1 MNMKH
6 SRLISTAIGLAMAMI
21 ATAQTTLDDCQ
32 KWAAENYPLLKRYEL
47 LQATTDYTVAN
58 INKGWL
64 PQLSAG
70 AQATLQ
76 SDVMSLPDGLKSIM
90 SQAGYNVKGLKKD
103 QYKVAID
110 VSQTIYDGG
119 SIKAAKQAARAEGEA
134 KARQNDV
141 DMFAI
146 RDRVNNLF
154 FGILLAEDKLRLN
167 SDLQQLL
174 LDNCRKLE
182 AMVKGGTATNADLDA
197 VKAEYLNARQ
207 QQVELSSARNS
218 YVRMLEIFT
227 GRQIE
232 QPLKRPEAAVPED
245 IGTQRPELSLF
256 NAQAKQLNARSAQL
270 DAAIRPRLS
279 LFAQGYYGYPG
290 YNMFEDMFS
299 HDWSLN
305 GMIGMRLSWNISS
318 LYTHKNEKR
327 KLATAAN
334 EIENA
339 RDVFLFNNRLQTTQE
354 RMAVERYRKIMADD
368 DEIIQLRTSVR
379 QAAEAKLSHGII
391 DVNGLLQEITR
402 ENTARTQQSVHE
414 IEMLKAIYELK
425 DKLGIKN

>member
-1 MNMKH
+1 
-6 SRLISTAIGLAMAMI
+6 MI
-21 ATAQTTLDDCQ
+21 ATAQTTLNDCQ

-70 AQATLQ
+70 TQATLQ
-76 SDVMSLPDGLKSIM
+76 SDVMSLPDRLKSIM

-146 RDRVNNLF
+146 RGRVNNLF

-182 AMVKGGTATNADLDA
+182 AMVKGGTATKADLDA

-207 QQVELSSARNS
+207 QQVELSSAKNS

-232 QPLKRPEAAVPED
+232 QPLKRPEATVPD
-245 IGTQRPELSLF
+245 NISTQRPELSLF

-270 DAAIRPRLS
+270 DAAIRPRLT

-305 GMIGMRLSWNISS
+305 GMIGMRLSWNISN

-354 RMAVERYRKIMADD
+354 RMAVERYRRIMADD

-379 QAAEAKLSHGII
+379 LAAEAKLSHGII

>member
-1 MNMKH
+1 MKH

-21 ATAQTTLDDCQ
+21 ATAQTTLNDCQ

-141 DMFAI
+141 DIFAI

-154 FGILLAEDKLRLN
+154 FGILLAEDKLKLN

-207 QQVELSSARNS
+207 QQVELSSAKNS

-245 IGTQRPELSLF
+245 ISTQRPELSLF

-270 DAAIRPRLS
+270 DAAIRPRLT
-279 LFAQGYYGYPG
+279 LFAQGYYGYPS

-305 GMIGMRLSWNISS
+305 GMIGIRLNWNISS

-354 RMAVERYRKIMADD
+354 RMAVERYRRIIADD

>member
-1 MNMKH
+1 MKH

-21 ATAQTTLDDCQ
+21 ATAQTTLNDCQ

-70 AQATLQ
+70 TQATLQ
-76 SDVMSLPDGLKSIM
+76 SDVMSLPDRLKSIM

-146 RDRVNNLF
+146 RGRVNNLF

-182 AMVKGGTATNADLDA
+182 AMVKGGTATKADLDA

-207 QQVELSSARNS
+207 QQVELSSAKNS

-232 QPLKRPEAAVPED
+232 QPLKRPEATVPD
-245 IGTQRPELSLF
+245 NISTQRPELSLF

-270 DAAIRPRLS
+270 DAAIRPRLT

-305 GMIGMRLSWNISS
+305 GMIGMRLSWNISN

-354 RMAVERYRKIMADD
+354 RMAVERYRRIMADD

-379 QAAEAKLSHGII
+379 LAAEAKLSHGII

>member
-1 MNMKH
+1 MKH
-6 SRLISTAIGLAMAMI
+6 SRLISTAVGLAMAMI
-21 ATAQTTLDDCQ
+21 ANAQTTLNDCQ
-32 KWAAENYPLLKRYEL
+32 KLAAENYPLLKRYEL

-207 QQVELSSARNS
+207 QQVELSSAKNS
-218 YVRMLEIFT
+218 YMRMLEIFT
-227 GRQIE
+227 GRQIK
-232 QPLKRPEAAVPED
+232 QPLKRPEAAVPD
-245 IGTQRPELSLF
+245 NISTQRPELSLF
-256 NAQAKQLNARSAQL
+256 NAQARQLNARSAQL

-379 QAAEAKLSHGII
+379 LAAEAKLSHGII

>member
-1 MNMKH
+1 MKH

-21 ATAQTTLDDCQ
+21 ATAQTTLNDCQ

-154 FGILLAEDKLRLN
+154 FGILLAEDKLKLN

-207 QQVELSSARNS
+207 QQVELSSAKNS

-245 IGTQRPELSLF
+245 ISTQRPELSLF
-256 NAQAKQLNARSAQL
+256 NAQTRQLNARSAQL

-354 RMAVERYRKIMADD
+354 RMAVERYRRIIADD
-368 DEIIQLRTSVR
+368 DEIIRLRTSVR

-425 DKLGIKN
+425 DKLGIM

>member
-1 MNMKH
+1 MKH
-6 SRLISTAIGLAMAMI
+6 SRLISTAIGLAMAMT
-21 ATAQTTLDDCQ
+21 ATAQTTLNDCQ

-110 VSQTIYDGG
+110 VSQKIYDGG

-146 RDRVNNLF
+146 RDRVSNLF
-154 FGILLAEDKLRLN
+154 FGILLVEDKLKLN

-174 LDNCRKLE
+174 LDNCHKLE

-207 QQVELSSARNS
+207 QQVELSSAKNS

-256 NAQAKQLNARSAQL
+256 NAQTRQLNARSAQL

-305 GMIGMRLSWNISS
+305 GMIGIRLSWNISS

-354 RMAVERYRKIMADD
+354 RMAVERYRKIIADD

-425 DKLGIKN
+425 DKLGIM

>member
-1 MNMKH
+1 MKH
-6 SRLISTAIGLAMAMI
+6 SRLISTAVGLAMAMI
-21 ATAQTTLDDCQ
+21 ATAQTTLNDCQ

-154 FGILLAEDKLRLN
+154 FGIQLAEDKLRQN

-207 QQVELSSARNS
+207 QQVELSSAKNS

-232 QPLKRPEAAVPED
+232 QPLKRPEATVPED

-256 NAQAKQLNARSAQL
+256 NAQARQLNARSAQL

-299 HDWSLN
+299 RDWSLN

-327 KLATAAN
+327 KIATAAN

-425 DKLGIKN
+425 DKLGIM

>member
-1 MNMKH
+1 
-6 SRLISTAIGLAMAMI
+6 MI
-21 ATAQTTLDDCQ
+21 ATAQTTLNDCQ

-154 FGILLAEDKLRLN
+154 FGILLAEDKIKLN

-207 QQVELSSARNS
+207 QQVELSSAKNS

-232 QPLKRPEAAVPED
+232 QPLKRPEATVPED

-256 NAQAKQLNARSAQL
+256 NAQARQLNARSAQL

-327 KLATAAN
+327 KIATAAN

-339 RDVFLFNNRLQTTQE
+339 RDMFLFNNRLQTTQE

-425 DKLGIKN
+425 DKLGIM

>member
-1 MNMKH
+1 
-6 SRLISTAIGLAMAMI
+6 MI
-21 ATAQTTLDDCQ
+21 ATAQTTLNDCQ

-154 FGILLAEDKLRLN
+154 FGILLAEDKLKLN

-182 AMVKGGTATNADLDA
+182 AMVKGGTATKVDLDA

-207 QQVELSSARNS
+207 QQVELSSAKNS
-218 YVRMLEIFT
+218 YVSMLEIFT

-305 GMIGMRLSWNISS
+305 GMIGMRLNWNISS

-354 RMAVERYRKIMADD
+354 RMAVERYRRIMADD

>member
-1 MNMKH
+1 
-6 SRLISTAIGLAMAMI
+6 MI
-21 ATAQTTLDDCQ
+21 ATAQTTLNDCQ

-154 FGILLAEDKLRLN
+154 FGILLAEDKLKLN

-207 QQVELSSARNS
+207 QQVELSSAKNS

-256 NAQAKQLNARSAQL
+256 NAQARQLNARSAQL

-339 RDVFLFNNRLQTTQE
+339 RDMFLFNNRLQTTQE
-354 RMAVERYRKIMADD
+354 RMAVERYRKIMVDD

>member
-1 MNMKH
+1 MKH

-154 FGILLAEDKLRLN
+154 FGILLAEDKLKLN

-207 QQVELSSARNS
+207 QQVELSSAKNS

-245 IGTQRPELSLF
+245 ISTQRPELSLF
-256 NAQAKQLNARSAQL
+256 NAQTRQLNARSAQL

-354 RMAVERYRKIMADD
+354 RMAVERYRRIMTDD

-425 DKLGIKN
+425 DKLGIM

>member
-1 MNMKH
+1 
-6 SRLISTAIGLAMAMI
+6 MI
-21 ATAQTTLDDCQ
+21 ATAQTTLNDCQ

-134 KARQNDV
+134 KARLNDV

-154 FGILLAEDKLRLN
+154 FGILLAEDKLKLN

-207 QQVELSSARNS
+207 QQVELSSAKNS

-245 IGTQRPELSLF
+245 ISTQRPELSLF
-256 NAQAKQLNARSAQL
+256 NAQARQLNARSAQL

-299 HDWSLN
+299 RDWSLN

-327 KLATAAN
+327 KIATAAN

-354 RMAVERYRKIMADD
+354 RMAVERYRRIIADD

>member
-1 MNMKH
+1 
-6 SRLISTAIGLAMAMI
+6 MI
-21 ATAQTTLDDCQ
+21 ATAQTTLNDCQ

-141 DMFAI
+141 DIFAI

-154 FGILLAEDKLRLN
+154 FGILLAEDKLKLN

-207 QQVELSSARNS
+207 QQVELSSAKNS

-245 IGTQRPELSLF
+245 ISTQRPELSLF

-270 DAAIRPRLS
+270 DAAIRPRLT
-279 LFAQGYYGYPG
+279 LFAQGYYGYPS

-305 GMIGMRLSWNISS
+305 GMIGIRLNWNISS

-354 RMAVERYRKIMADD
+354 RMAVERYRRIIADD

>member
-1 MNMKH
+1 MKY

-21 ATAQTTLDDCQ
+21 ATAQTTLNDCQ

-207 QQVELSSARNS
+207 QQVELSSAKNS

-232 QPLKRPEAAVPED
+232 QPLKRPEATVPD
-245 IGTQRPELSLF
+245 NISTQRPELSLF
-256 NAQAKQLNARSAQL
+256 NAQTRQLNARSAQL

-299 HDWSLN
+299 HNWSLN

-354 RMAVERYRKIMADD
+354 RMAVERYRRIMTDD

-425 DKLGIKN
+425 DKLGIM

>member
-21 ATAQTTLDDCQ
+21 ATAQTTLYDCQ

-47 LQATTDYTVAN
+47 LLATTDYTVAN

-154 FGILLAEDKLRLN
+154 FGILLAEDKLKLN

-182 AMVKGGTATNADLDA
+182 AMVKGGTATKADLDA
-197 VKAEYLNARQ
+197 MKAEYLNARQ
-207 QQVELSSARNS
+207 QQVELSSAKNS

-232 QPLKRPEAAVPED
+232 QPLKRPEATVPD
-245 IGTQRPELSLF
+245 NLSLIHI
-256 NAQAKQLNARSAQL
+256 SEPT
-270 DAAIRPRLS
+270 RP
-279 LFAQGYYGYPG
+279 
-290 YNMFEDMFS
+290 
-299 HDWSLN
+299 
-305 GMIGMRLSWNISS
+305 
-318 LYTHKNEKR
+318 
-327 KLATAAN
+327 
-334 EIENA
+334 
-339 RDVFLFNNRLQTTQE
+339 
-354 RMAVERYRKIMADD
+354 
-368 DEIIQLRTSVR
+368 
-379 QAAEAKLSHGII
+379 
-391 DVNGLLQEITR
+391 
-402 ENTARTQQSVHE
+402 
-414 IEMLKAIYELK
+414 
-425 DKLGIKN
+425 

>member
-119 SIKAAKQAARAEGEA
+119 SIRAARQAARAEGEA

-146 RDRVNNLF
+146 RDRVSNLF

-182 AMVKGGTATNADLDA
+182 AMVKGGTATMADLDA

-232 QPLKRPEAAVPED
+232 QPLKRPEATVPD
-245 IGTQRPELSLF
+245 NISTQRPELSLF

-354 RMAVERYRKIMADD
+354 RMAMERYRKIMADD

-425 DKLGIKN
+425 DKLGIM

>member
-1 MNMKH
+1 M
-6 SRLISTAIGLAMAMI
+6 
-21 ATAQTTLDDCQ
+21 
-32 KWAAENYPLLKRYEL
+32 
-47 LQATTDYTVAN
+47 
-58 INKGWL
+58 
-64 PQLSAG
+64 
-70 AQATLQ
+70 
-76 SDVMSLPDGLKSIM
+76 
-90 SQAGYNVKGLKKD
+90 
-103 QYKVAID
+103 
-110 VSQTIYDGG
+110 
-119 SIKAAKQAARAEGEA
+119 
-134 KARQNDV
+134 
-141 DMFAI
+141 
-146 RDRVNNLF
+146 
-154 FGILLAEDKLRLN
+154 
-167 SDLQQLL
+167 
-174 LDNCRKLE
+174 
-182 AMVKGGTATNADLDA
+182 
-197 VKAEYLNARQ
+197 
-207 QQVELSSARNS
+207 
-218 YVRMLEIFT
+218 
-227 GRQIE
+227 
-232 QPLKRPEAAVPED
+232 PED
-245 IGTQRPELSLF
+245 ISTQRPELSLF
-256 NAQAKQLNARSAQL
+256 NAQARQLNARSAQL

-327 KLATAAN
+327 KIATAAN

-425 DKLGIKN
+425 DKLGIM

>member
-1 MNMKH
+1 MIH
-6 SRLISTAIGLAMAMI
+6 SRMISTAVGVAMFMT

-47 LQATTDYTVAN
+47 LKATTDYTVAN

-76 SDVMSLPDGLKSIM
+76 SDVMSLPDGLKNIM
-90 SQAGYNVKGLKKD
+90 SQAGYETRGLKKD

-119 SIKAAKQAARAEGEA
+119 NIKAAKQVARAEGDVMT
-134 KARQNDV
+134 RQNDV
-141 DMFAI
+141 DMYAV

-154 FGILLAEDKLRLN
+154 FGILLVDDKLKLN
-167 SDLQQLL
+167 SDLQELL

-182 AMVKGGTATNADLDA
+182 AMVKGGTATVADLDA

-207 QQVELSSARNS
+207 QQVELSSMRDS

-227 GRQIE
+227 GKQID
-232 QPLKRPEAAVPED
+232 QQLVRPEASVPEN
-245 IGTQRPELSLF
+245 IITQRPELSLF
-256 NAQAKQLNARSAQL
+256 DAQKRKLSARSSQL
-270 DAAIRPRLS
+270 DANLRPKLS

-305 GMIGMRLSWNISS
+305 GMVGVKLNWNISS

-334 EIENA
+334 QIENA
-339 RDVFLFNNRLQTTQE
+339 REVFLFNNRLQTTQE
-354 RMAVERYRKIMADD
+354 RLTIERYRKIMVDD

-379 QAAEAKLSHGII
+379 EAAEAKLSHGII

-402 ENTARTQQSVHE
+402 ENNARTQQSVHE
-414 IEMLKAIYELK
+414 IEMLKAIAELNE
-425 DKLGIKN
+425 DLGIRD

>member
-1 MNMKH
+1 MKH
-6 SRLISTAIGLAMAMI
+6 SRLISTAIALAMLMVAN
-21 ATAQTTLDDCQ
+21 AQTTLNDCQ

-154 FGILLAEDKLRLN
+154 FGILLAEDKLKLN

-207 QQVELSSARNS
+207 QQVELSSAKNS

-245 IGTQRPELSLF
+245 ISTQRPELSLF
-256 NAQAKQLNARSAQL
+256 NAQTRQLNARSAQL

-354 RMAVERYRKIMADD
+354 RMAVERYRRIIADD
-368 DEIIQLRTSVR
+368 DEIIRLRTSVR

-425 DKLGIKN
+425 DKLGIM

>member
-1 MNMKH
+1 MRH
-6 SRLISTAIGLAMAMI
+6 SRLISTAVGVAMFMT
-21 ATAQTTLDDCQ
+21 ATAQTTLADCQ

-47 LQATTDYTVAN
+47 LKATTDYTVAN

-76 SDVMSLPDGLKSIM
+76 SDVMSLPDGLKTIM
-90 SQAGYNVKGLKKD
+90 SQAGYETKGLKKD

-119 SIKAAKQAARAEGEA
+119 NIKAAKQVARAEGDVMT
-134 KARQNDV
+134 RQNDV
-141 DMFAI
+141 DMYAV

-154 FGILLAEDKLRLN
+154 FGILLVDDKLKLN
-167 SDLQQLL
+167 SDLQELL

-182 AMVKGGTATNADLDA
+182 AMVKGGTATVADLDA

-207 QQVELSSARNS
+207 QQVELSSMRDS

-227 GRQIE
+227 GKQID
-232 QPLKRPEAAVPED
+232 QQLVRPEAKMPED
-245 IGTQRPELSLF
+245 ISTQRPELSLF
-256 NAQAKQLNARSAQL
+256 DAQKRKLSARSSQL
-270 DAAIRPRLS
+270 DANLRPKLS

-305 GMIGMRLSWNISS
+305 GMVGVKLNWNISS

-334 EIENA
+334 QIENA
-339 RDVFLFNNRLQTTQE
+339 REVFLFNNRLQTTQE
-354 RMAVERYRKIMADD
+354 RLTIERYRKIMVDD

-379 QAAEAKLSHGII
+379 EAAEAKLSHGII

-402 ENTARTQQSVHE
+402 ENNARTQQSVHE
-414 IEMLKAIYELK
+414 IEMLKAIAELNEE
-425 DKLGIKN
+425 LGVNN

>member
-1 MNMKH
+1 
-6 SRLISTAIGLAMAMI
+6 MI
-21 ATAQTTLDDCQ
+21 ATAQTTLNDCQ

-154 FGILLAEDKLRLN
+154 FGILLVEDKLRLN

-174 LDNCRKLE
+174 LDNCRKLK

-207 QQVELSSARNS
+207 QQVELSSAKNS

-232 QPLKRPEAAVPED
+232 QPLKRPEAAMPED

-256 NAQAKQLNARSAQL
+256 NAQARQLNARSAQL

-354 RMAVERYRKIMADD
+354 RMAVERYRRIMADD

-425 DKLGIKN
+425 EKLGIM

>member
-1 MNMKH
+1 MKH

-21 ATAQTTLDDCQ
+21 ATAQTTLNDCQ

-154 FGILLAEDKLRLN
+154 FGILLAEDKLKLN

-207 QQVELSSARNS
+207 QQVELSSAKNS

-232 QPLKRPEAAVPED
+232 QPLKRPEATVPD
-245 IGTQRPELSLF
+245 NISTQRPELSLF
-256 NAQAKQLNARSAQL
+256 NAQARQLNARSAQL

>member
-1 MNMKH
+1 MRH
-6 SRLISTAIGLAMAMI
+6 SRLITTAIGVAMFMT
-21 ATAQTTLDDCQ
+21 ATAQTTLADCQ

-47 LQATTDYTVAN
+47 LKATTDYTVAN

-76 SDVMSLPDGLKSIM
+76 SDVMSLPDGLKDIM
-90 SQAGYNVKGLKKD
+90 SQAGYSVKGLKKD
-103 QYKVAID
+103 QYKIAID

-119 SIKAAKQAARAEGEA
+119 NIKAAKQVARAEGDV
-134 KARQNDV
+134 KTRQNDV
-141 DMFAI
+141 DMYAV

-154 FGILLAEDKLRLN
+154 FGILLVDDQLKLN
-167 SDLQQLL
+167 SDLQVLL

-182 AMVKGGTATNADLDA
+182 AMVKGGTATQADLDA

-207 QQVELSSARNS
+207 QQVELSSMKDS
-218 YVRMLEIFT
+218 YVKMLEIFT
-227 GRQIE
+227 GRQID
-232 QPLKRPEAAVPED
+232 QQLVRPEASVPED
-245 IGTQRPELSLF
+245 FNTQRPELSLF
-256 NAQAKQLNARSAQL
+256 DAQKRKLSARSSQL
-270 DAAIRPRLS
+270 DANLRPKLS

-305 GMIGMRLSWNISS
+305 GMVGVRLNWNISS

-334 EIENA
+334 QIENA
-339 RDVFLFNNRLQTTQE
+339 REVFLFNNRLQTTQE
-354 RMAVERYRKIMADD
+354 RLTIERYRKIMVDD

-379 QAAEAKLSHGII
+379 KAAEAKLSHGII

-402 ENTARTQQSVHE
+402 ENNARTQQSVHE
-414 IEMLKAIYELK
+414 IEMLKAIAELNEE
-425 DKLGIKN
+425 LGVNN

>member
-1 MNMKH
+1 
-6 SRLISTAIGLAMAMI
+6 MI

-154 FGILLAEDKLRLN
+154 FGILLAEDKLKLN

-207 QQVELSSARNS
+207 QQVELSSAKNS

-245 IGTQRPELSLF
+245 ISTQRPELSLF
-256 NAQAKQLNARSAQL
+256 NAQTRQLNARSAQL

-354 RMAVERYRKIMADD
+354 RMAVERYRRIMTDD

-425 DKLGIKN
+425 DKLGIM

>member
-1 MNMKH
+1 MKH

-21 ATAQTTLDDCQ
+21 ATAQTTLNDCQ

-154 FGILLAEDKLRLN
+154 FGILLAEDKLKLN

-207 QQVELSSARNS
+207 QQVELSSAKNS

-232 QPLKRPEAAVPED
+232 QPLKRPEAAVPD
-245 IGTQRPELSLF
+245 NISTQRPELSLF
-256 NAQAKQLNARSAQL
+256 SAQTRQLNARSAQL

-379 QAAEAKLSHGII
+379 LAAEAKLSHGII

-425 DKLGIKN
+425 DKLGIM

>member
-1 MNMKH
+1 MKH

-21 ATAQTTLDDCQ
+21 ATAQTTLNDCQ

-154 FGILLAEDKLRLN
+154 FGILLAEDKLKLN

-182 AMVKGGTATNADLDA
+182 AMVKGGTATKADLDA

-207 QQVELSSARNS
+207 QQVELSSAKNS

-232 QPLKRPEAAVPED
+232 QPFKRPEAAVPED
-245 IGTQRPELSLF
+245 ISTQRPELSLF

-299 HDWSLN
+299 HNWSLN

>member
-1 MNMKH
+1 MKH
-6 SRLISTAIGLAMAMI
+6 LRLISTAIGLAMAMI
-21 ATAQTTLDDCQ
+21 ATAQTTLNDCQ

-70 AQATLQ
+70 TQATLQ
-76 SDVMSLPDGLKSIM
+76 SDVMSLPDRLKSIM

-146 RDRVNNLF
+146 RGRVNNLF
-154 FGILLAEDKLRLN
+154 FGILLAEDKLKLN

-182 AMVKGGTATNADLDA
+182 AMVKGGTATKADLDA

-232 QPLKRPEAAVPED
+232 QPFKRPEAAVPED

-256 NAQAKQLNARSAQL
+256 NAQARQLNARSAQL

-354 RMAVERYRKIMADD
+354 RMAVERYRRIMADD

>member
-1 MNMKH
+1 
-6 SRLISTAIGLAMAMI
+6 MI
-21 ATAQTTLDDCQ
+21 ATAQTTLNDCQ

-154 FGILLAEDKLRLN
+154 FGILLAEDKLKLN

-207 QQVELSSARNS
+207 QQVELSSAKNS

-232 QPLKRPEAAVPED
+232 QPLKRPEATVPD
-245 IGTQRPELSLF
+245 NISTQRPELSLF
-256 NAQAKQLNARSAQL
+256 NAQTRQLNARSAQL

-354 RMAVERYRKIMADD
+354 RMAVERYHRIMADD

-391 DVNGLLQEITR
+391 DVNRLLQEITR

-425 DKLGIKN
+425 EKLGIM

>member
-1 MNMKH
+1 MKH

-21 ATAQTTLDDCQ
+21 ATAQTTLNDCQ

-90 SQAGYNVKGLKKD
+90 SQAGYNVKGLMKD

-154 FGILLAEDKLRLN
+154 FGILLAEDKLKLN

-256 NAQAKQLNARSAQL
+256 NAQTRQLNARSAQL

-354 RMAVERYRKIMADD
+354 RMAVERYRKIMTDD
-368 DEIIQLRTSVR
+368 DEIIRLRTSVR

-425 DKLGIKN
+425 DKLGIM

>member
-1 MNMKH
+1 MKH

-21 ATAQTTLDDCQ
+21 ATAQTTLNDCQ

-207 QQVELSSARNS
+207 QQVELSSAKNS

-232 QPLKRPEAAVPED
+232 QPLKRPEAAVPD
-245 IGTQRPELSLF
+245 NISTQRPELSLF
-256 NAQAKQLNARSAQL
+256 NAQARQLNARSAQL

-279 LFAQGYYGYPG
+279 LFAQGYYGYPS

-327 KLATAAN
+327 KIATAAN

-425 DKLGIKN
+425 DKLGIM

>member
-1 MNMKH
+1 MKH

-21 ATAQTTLDDCQ
+21 ATAQTTLNDCQ

-154 FGILLAEDKLRLN
+154 FGILLVEDKLRLN

-174 LDNCRKLE
+174 LDNCRKLK

-207 QQVELSSARNS
+207 QQVELSSAKNS

-232 QPLKRPEAAVPED
+232 QPLKRPEAAMPED

-256 NAQAKQLNARSAQL
+256 NAQARQLNARSAQL

-354 RMAVERYRKIMADD
+354 RMAVERYRRIMADD

-425 DKLGIKN
+425 DKLGIM

>member
-1 MNMKH
+1 MKH

-21 ATAQTTLDDCQ
+21 ATAQTTLNDCQ

-154 FGILLAEDKLRLN
+154 FGILLAEDKLKLN

-245 IGTQRPELSLF
+245 ISTQRPELSLF
-256 NAQAKQLNARSAQL
+256 NAQARQLNARSAQL

-354 RMAVERYRKIMADD
+354 RMAVERYRRIIADD

>member
-1 MNMKH
+1 MKH

-21 ATAQTTLDDCQ
+21 ATAQTTLNDCQ

-154 FGILLAEDKLRLN
+154 FGILLAEDKLKLN

-207 QQVELSSARNS
+207 QQVELSSAKNS

-245 IGTQRPELSLF
+245 ISTQRPELSLF
-256 NAQAKQLNARSAQL
+256 NAQTRQLNARSAQL

-354 RMAVERYRKIMADD
+354 RMAVERYRRIIADD

>member
-1 MNMKH
+1 MKH

-21 ATAQTTLDDCQ
+21 ATAQTTLNDCQ

-154 FGILLAEDKLRLN
+154 FGILLAEDKLKLN

-174 LDNCRKLE
+174 LDNCRKLK

-256 NAQAKQLNARSAQL
+256 NAQARQLNARSAQL

-354 RMAVERYRKIMADD
+354 RMTVERYRRIMADD

>member
-1 MNMKH
+1 MKH

-21 ATAQTTLDDCQ
+21 ATAQTTLNDCQ

-154 FGILLAEDKLRLN
+154 FGILLAEDKLKLN

-207 QQVELSSARNS
+207 QQVELSSAKNS

-256 NAQAKQLNARSAQL
+256 SAQTRQLNARSAQL

-299 HDWSLN
+299 HNWSLN

-425 DKLGIKN
+425 DKLGIM

>member
-1 MNMKH
+1 
-6 SRLISTAIGLAMAMI
+6 MI
-21 ATAQTTLDDCQ
+21 ATAQTTLNDCQ

-154 FGILLAEDKLRLN
+154 FGILLAEDKLKLN

-299 HDWSLN
+299 HNWSLN

-354 RMAVERYRKIMADD
+354 RMAVERYRKIMTDD

-379 QAAEAKLSHGII
+379 LAAEAKLSHGII

>member
-1 MNMKH
+1 MKH

-21 ATAQTTLDDCQ
+21 ATAQTTLNDCQ

-154 FGILLAEDKLRLN
+154 FGILLAEDKLKLN

-207 QQVELSSARNS
+207 QQVELSSAKNS

-245 IGTQRPELSLF
+245 ISTQRPELSLF
-256 NAQAKQLNARSAQL
+256 NAQTRQLNARSAQL

-354 RMAVERYRKIMADD
+354 RMAVERYRRIMADD

>member
-1 MNMKH
+1 
-6 SRLISTAIGLAMAMI
+6 MI
-21 ATAQTTLDDCQ
+21 ATAQTTLNDCQ

-154 FGILLAEDKLRLN
+154 FGILLAEDKLKLN

-207 QQVELSSARNS
+207 QQVELSSAKNS

-256 NAQAKQLNARSAQL
+256 NAQTRQLNARSAQL

-318 LYTHKNEKR
+318 LYTHKNKKR

-354 RMAVERYRKIMADD
+354 RMAVERYRRIMADD

-379 QAAEAKLSHGII
+379 QATEAKLSHGII

>member
-1 MNMKH
+1 
-6 SRLISTAIGLAMAMI
+6 MI
-21 ATAQTTLDDCQ
+21 ATAQTTLNDCQ

-154 FGILLAEDKLRLN
+154 FGILLAEDKLKLN

-207 QQVELSSARNS
+207 QQVELSSAKNS

-245 IGTQRPELSLF
+245 ISTQRPELSLF
-256 NAQAKQLNARSAQL
+256 NAQTRQLNARSAQL

-354 RMAVERYRKIMADD
+354 RMAVERYRRIIADD